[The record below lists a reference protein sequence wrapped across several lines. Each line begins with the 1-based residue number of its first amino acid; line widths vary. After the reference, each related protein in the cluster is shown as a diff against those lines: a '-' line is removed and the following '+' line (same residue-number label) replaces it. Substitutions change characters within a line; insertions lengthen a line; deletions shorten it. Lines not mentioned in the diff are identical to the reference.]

1 MLYSLICWGTIAFVF
16 FVIVL
21 TFSISVLAIFSA
33 ILGLMGIGL
42 LIWVWFGTNYRIE
55 NEFIQIKYGPFNER
69 IAIQDITNISKKK
82 SLLITPALALDRI
95 VLRYGKYGEL
105 LISPKNEDE
114 FIDLLLTK
122 NPAIRLD

>member
-1 MLYSLICWGTIAFVF
+1 
-16 FVIVL
+16 
-21 TFSISVLAIFSA
+21 
-33 ILGLMGIGL
+33 MGIGL

-82 SLLITPALALDRI
+82 SILITPALAMDRI

-122 NPAIRLD
+122 NPAIRIDKQTISN